1 MNISESKCKRRFLM
15 KVNDNFNSEHKDNN
29 RLGKIQPANK
39 EGTAAWQNFEGY
51 YKVDQV
57 GKPSEED
64 IIDAKEWVDDGSKL

>member
-1 MNISESKCKRRFLM
+1 M
-15 KVNDNFNSEHKDNN
+15 KASNNNHDNKDRGRDRGRDKDKNKN
-29 RLGKIQPANK
+29 LGKIRPTNR

-64 IIDAKEWVDDGSKL
+64 VIEAKDWVDNGSKL

>member
-1 MNISESKCKRRFLM
+1 M
-15 KVNDNFNSEHKDNN
+15 KVNDSYNFKNKDKKG
-29 RLGKIQPANK
+29 LGKIQPTNK

-64 IIDAKEWVDDGSKL
+64 VIDAKEWVDNGSKL

>member
-1 MNISESKCKRRFLM
+1 MKINDYNSKNKEN
-15 KVNDNFNSEHKDNN
+15 K
-29 RLGKIQPANK
+29 RLGKIHPTNK

-64 IIDAKEWVDDGSKL
+64 VIDAKEWVDDGSKL

>member
-1 MNISESKCKRRFLM
+1 M
-15 KVNDNFNSEHKDNN
+15 KVNSNNNHEVEKNN
-29 RLGKIQPANK
+29 RLGKIRPTNK

-64 IIDAKEWVDDGSKL
+64 VLDAKDWVDNGSRL

>member
-1 MNISESKCKRRFLM
+1 M
-15 KVNDNFNSEHKDNN
+15 KVNSNNNHEVEKNN
-29 RLGKIQPANK
+29 RLGKIRPTNK

-64 IIDAKEWVDDGSKL
+64 VIDAKDWVDNGSRL

>member
-1 MNISESKCKRRFLM
+1 MRRSYMKISGKSDLDGK
-15 KVNDNFNSEHKDNN
+15 NN
-29 RLGKIQPANK
+29 KRLGKIQPTNK

-64 IIDAKEWVDDGSKL
+64 VIEAKDWVDNGSKL

>member
-1 MNISESKCKRRFLM
+1 M
-15 KVNDNFNSEHKDNN
+15 KVNDKFNSERKDNK
-29 RLGKIQPANK
+29 RLGEIQPTNK

-64 IIDAKEWVDDGSKL
+64 IIDTKEWVDDGSKL